1 MKTKTIF
8 FLILT
13 SCITSSVFS
22 QTKNAEKVNWIE
34 CIGTGMTEFGPY
46 CLATENNNARAY
58 ITNNCTEKVKVF
70 YEFTGPRYDNNISWY
85 KTKNIVINGNSKKRV
100 EFCNVTENN
109 GAIRVTKVEPI
120 DKNSSSS
127 SSKEN
132 QVNEKEEK
140 ETGTSTYRKSTCDYL
155 AEAEESLKNAQ
166 YQGQADLARKEIAR
180 LTPLCDR
187 EKGRA
192 TYSSDKILRGTSNTS
207 YTQQRSNR
215 NQQNINRVIAE
226 NQRRIE
232 RQNRDAD
239 QLLNTWQNKIQT
251 DYNLYNQEYDSYENF
266 KSRTS
271 NLSSLNATSY
281 QGLISEFNGKMSQL
295 DKEYTNRERE
305 VNQEISNRFNALKT
319 GEYDALND
327 LAAALHQ
334 NQARKKLEKE
344 KQQAKLRLKREKDE
358 KVKIFVERF
367 KTDVDKDRSLALEKA
382 KYAIN
387 ENDEIYFTK
396 LYSYFDCLYRDPYG
410 ALYNNSFCKEPSGKP
425 ASLKSNYT
433 GEDLFNAYKRKKNSY
448 IKEIR
453 NEANPF
459 LEMAIRRNP
468 DKPVWLYE
476 KSKISNN
483 TSEILSLLSKAVK
496 LEPNNKQYF
505 TELQKV
511 QKKRYGE
518 LGEIGDKLNGKKHGK
533 WVEYWSDGEVKQIV
547 NYANGKIIGDYLI
560 FYDKNWKPTKDR
572 NKYQYYRIKT
582 YDKNGK
588 LSLAVKD
595 FYKSGQLQMLGQYED
610 EAQTIETGEFERYYE
625 SGNLK
630 SIRLYENGK
639 QQGIATVYTEGGIVK
654 RKMEYE
660 NGKLLNYLEI
670 RDDQGKPLKSEAFQN
685 GIARLK
691 LNSNDK
697 MGYVNEDGFVVVPLV
712 YDLIG
717 TFTNEIAIVKKNN
730 KYGGVNKEGKEVI
743 PLKYDEL
750 KRLQNGE
757 ILAKKEGRTGI
768 VDNNGKESL
777 ELIFDTNSGKIS
789 FDNQGYALV
798 KKEGKYGFIDKE
810 GNTLI
815 DFKYDNAYPFF
826 DKEITWVTVEE
837 KLKYGTKTKYGYI
850 NRDGINI
857 TPLIYDYVYPFKND
871 FGWVQKNGLMTF
883 VNVQGKEIIEPKYTP
898 LLFKDSRKDKVGYSG
913 YEFNEGLA
921 RVKKNNKY
929 GYVDTSGNI
938 VIDIMYDEASHFEN
952 GEATVDHLALGL
964 IKSKINNP
972 IQPAKKENSK
982 VKTVEVSEE
991 SETDIILRAFQGK
1004 DASILQNFM
1013 REQVKFKRNKKRENY
1028 FSDEV
1033 IKEMQLFF
1041 NNHPYHIYSSG
1052 VLNTK
1057 RGKTVKVSNWVHEQ
1071 NIFNIKVVL
1080 EFENNQLKITEI
1092 EIE

>member
-1 MKTKTIF
+1 MNFKRKIKSISIIIALVF
-8 FLILT
+8 
-13 SCITSSVFS
+13 SVVGFS
-22 QTKNAEKVNWIE
+22 QTKQGEKVNWIE

-109 GAIRVTKVEPI
+109 GSIRVTKVEPI

-127 SSKEN
+127 SSREN
-132 QVNEKEEK
+132 QLNEKEEK
-140 ETGTSTYRKSTCDYL
+140 EPGTSTYRKSTCDYL

-180 LTPLCDR
+180 LTPLCNR

-192 TYSSDKILRGTSNTS
+192 TYSSDKILSGTSNTS

-232 RQNRDAD
+232 RQNREAD

-367 KTDVDKDRSLALEKA
+367 KSDVDKDRGLALEKA

-425 ASLKSNYT
+425 ASSSLNYT
-433 GEDLFNAYKRKKNSY
+433 GEDLFNAYKRKKNSS

-468 DKPVWLYE
+468 DNPEWLYE

-483 TSEILSLLSKAVK
+483 TSEKLSLLSKAVK

-505 TELQKV
+505 SHLQKV

-547 NYANGKIIGDYLI
+547 NYANGKIVGDYSV
-560 FYDKNWKPTKDR
+560 FFNSDWKKTNDR
-572 NKYQYYRIKT
+572 TKYQYYVNNT
-582 YDKNGK
+582 YDENGK
-588 LSLAVKD
+588 KSLQVQN
-595 FYKSGQLQMLGQYED
+595 FYKSGSLQMLGQYQD
-610 EAQTIETGEFERYYE
+610 EAHTIKTGDFEKYYE

-630 SIRLYENGK
+630 KIEYYENGK
-639 QQGIATVYTEGGIVK
+639 RQGITIEYTESGIIK
-654 RKMEYE
+654 RKREFE
-660 NGKLLNYLEI
+660 DGKLLNYLEL
-670 RDDQGKPLKSEAFQN
+670 RDNQGNPIKSEPFQN
-685 GIARLK
+685 GLARLK

-697 MGYVNEDGFVVVPLV
+697 MGYVNEDGFVVVPII
-712 YDLIG
+712 YDWVDS
-717 TFTNEIAIVKKNN
+717 FTNEIAIVKKNN
-730 KYGGVNKEGKEVI
+730 KYGGVNKKGEEII
-743 PLKYDEL
+743 PIQYDEMKFLDDGLIWAKKGSNTGTIDNLGNESLSLKYDPHSHSIEFY
-750 KRLQNGE
+750 E
-757 ILAKKEGRTGI
+757 EDLAAINEG
-768 VDNNGKESL
+768 
-777 ELIFDTNSGKIS
+777 
-789 FDNQGYALV
+789 
-798 KKEGKYGFIDKE
+798 GKYGFIDRN
-810 GNTLI
+810 GNKVI
-815 DFKYDNAYPFF
+815 EFKYDGAYGFS
-826 DKEITWVTVEE
+826 EGLAAV
-837 KLKYGTKTKYGYI
+837 KYNGKYGYI
-850 NRDGINI
+850 DINGNEVI
-857 TPLIYDYVYPFKND
+857 PYKYDQAGSMSNGLAIVAIDWKYGFVD
-871 FGWVQKNGLMTF
+871 KNG
-883 VNVQGKEIIEPKYTP
+883 KEVVPIKYDIVSN
-898 LLFKDSRKDKVGYSG
+898 FS
-913 YEFNEGLA
+913 EGLA
-921 RVKKNNKY
+921 RVYLNNKVGFINKTGEEMISVKYEEAKDFSEGLALIKHKNKY
-929 GYVDTSGNI
+929 GYIDRTGKEIIPFKKYDFAGNFS
-938 VIDIMYDEASHFEN
+938 E
-952 GEATVDHLALGL
+952 GLALVKLKKMYGFIDKNGDVIIPFNYYAASSFSEGL
-964 IKSKINNP
+964 AAVKLDGKYVFIDKTG
-972 IQPAKKENSK
+972 K
-982 VKTVEVSEE
+982 V
-991 SETDIILRAFQGK
+991 
-1004 DASILQNFM
+1004 
-1013 REQVKFKRNKKRENY
+1013 
-1028 FSDEV
+1028 V
-1033 IKEMQLFF
+1033 IRPTTSWHYAGPFIEGLALVGF
-1041 NNHPYHIYSSG
+1041 
-1052 VLNTK
+1052 
-1057 RGKTVKVSNWVHEQ
+1057 RGKFGYIDKKGEVVIPVKYEDARNFSNGVAKVYTTEWHEI
-1071 NIFNIKVVL
+1071 NKTGNR
-1080 EFENNQLKITEI
+1080 I
-1092 EIE
+1092 E